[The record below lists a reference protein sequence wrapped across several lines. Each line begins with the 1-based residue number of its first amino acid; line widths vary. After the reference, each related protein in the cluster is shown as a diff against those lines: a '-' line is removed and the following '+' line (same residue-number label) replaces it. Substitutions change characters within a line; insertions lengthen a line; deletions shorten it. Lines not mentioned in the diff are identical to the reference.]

1 MEPATSD
8 AAHAPVD
15 EVGSVPGGGLGV
27 ELAVAVEQRDEGDAD
42 TGEEGVDGGHGAT
55 IPAIRCGIADDLDFT
70 SDEAAAVYRAIALRR
85 DMRHFR
91 PDPVPAE
98 VLERLLEAAHL
109 APSVGFM
116 QPWRFVR
123 VTDPELRRRVH
134 DVVETE
140 RRRTADELGPR
151 RSEFLRLKV
160 EGILDCGELLV
171 VALMDGRE
179 RYVFG
184 RRTLPE
190 MDVASAACAIQNVWL
205 TARVEGLGMG
215 WVSIFDPDELA
226 ALLGMPDG
234 AKPLAILCLGYV
246 DEFYERPMLE
256 QEGWDERRVLAELVG
271 ENRWPDAPA
280 REPAETPAGSTGG
293 RG

>member
-1 MEPATSD
+1 
-8 AAHAPVD
+8 V
-15 EVGSVPGGGLGV
+15 
-27 ELAVAVEQRDEGDAD
+27 
-42 TGEEGVDGGHGAT
+42 
-55 IPAIRCGIADDLDFT
+55 ADDHTFSD
-70 SDEAAAVYRAIALRR
+70 DEAAAVYRAIALRR

-91 PDPVPAE
+91 SDPVPPA
-98 VLERLLEAAHL
+98 VLDRLLHAAHL

-123 VTDPELRRRVH
+123 VTDPDLRRRVH
-134 DVVETE
+134 DLVEAE

-151 RSEFLRLKV
+151 RAEFLQLKV
-160 EGILDCGELLV
+160 EGILDCGEVLV
-171 VALMDGRE
+171 VALMDGRD

-215 WVSIFDPDELA
+215 WVSLFDPEALA
-226 ALLGMPDG
+226 GLLGMPEG

-246 DEFYERPMLE
+246 DGFYERPMLE
-256 QEGWDERRVLAELVG
+256 QAGWDDRRDLADLVG
-271 ENRWPDAPA
+271 ENRWP
-280 REPAETPAGSTGG
+280 GG
-293 RG
+293 